1 MALNTKRDHDAV
13 QLIAASP
20 SLATEGW
27 TLEGV
32 GESHRLA
39 YQVNAFVFVLDVT
52 ATASVAG
59 DWLLVYIQTKLD
71 GTNWT
76 DVCRFATVLGD
87 ATTERRVI
95 KHIAQ
100 VATAEFEGG
109 TGLGAGAV
117 RNHHGDEWRVRWQVD
132 RGCSF
137 LAAFTFTVT
146 AIPM

>member
-27 TLEGV
+27 SLEGE
-32 GESHRLA
+32 GDSHRLA

-76 DVCRFATVLGD
+76 DVTSGAFTQ
-87 ATTERRVI
+87 ATTTTIERITVATFDGAFVRIAWTITGGTPSFTFNVRVI
-95 KHIAQ
+95 GKCQ
-100 VATAEFEGG
+100 
-109 TGLGAGAV
+109 
-117 RNHHGDEWRVRWQVD
+117 
-132 RGCSF
+132 
-137 LAAFTFTVT
+137 
-146 AIPM
+146 